1 LEEGKGLSGIVD
13 ILCLTATYYSGTGTN
28 MLAGTTTSTKDM
40 HLERE
45 CAPHAGI
52 SSFFFGYTFGTS
64 SFFSLFLK
72 FLINQEDS
80 LNCPSCNLSL

>member
-1 LEEGKGLSGIVD
+1 VRFTVHIYTCMMGIIGGRKGSVGYSRY
-13 ILCLTATYYSGTGTN
+13 ILCLTATYYSGTIY

-52 SSFFFGYTFGTS
+52 SSFFLGILLGLLLFS
-64 SFFSLFLK
+64 PFF
-72 FLINQEDS
+72 
-80 LNCPSCNLSL
+80 